1 MSWSSQTIKDLM
13 ENITN
18 GGPMP
23 RQNPFYEGDT
33 DWRGKNVAF
42 EYTQEEIEE
51 IIRCQRDIL
60 YFANNYCYSKTDD
73 GSVQKITLRNYQ
85 EEVIKAYAE
94 NSRVVFLASRQIGK
108 TITTCIFLAWVV
120 CFHLDKNI
128 LVIANRRA
136 TSEEILDKTKTIL
149 RYLPFYMKPGVS
161 VNNMGKMAFDNNCR
175 IFAEA
180 CTESPAIGFTF
191 DIIFADE
198 FAYVPEK
205 IARSFYKSILPT
217 LSAIKDSKMII
228 TSTANGLNLFYE
240 IYDSAIKKKSDF
252 KALRVDWW
260 QVPGRDEKWKEKW
273 IADLGSEEA
282 FNQEFGNQFVAG
294 ASFLLDGH
302 SIAFAKRC
310 ERKYEFREIN
320 SLHDSEVDYKDLT
333 WDVGFDFDY
342 KDSDGR
348 FRLGKRY
355 FVLSIDLAEGA
366 NRDYTVLNIFK
377 LEPMSM
383 GAMRRNKVF
392 QGEVDFFTLK
402 QVGVFRSNTVSIS
415 DFVKIV
421 NAVIYDILGEE
432 RLKIVLEMNYN
443 GMYFIE
449 LMQQHE
455 NFFNE
460 MFVYTKHK
468 SDDKVFKPG
477 VKLNNQL
484 KRIYCEDFRNAFR
497 SRRVVLTHDLTIS
510 EFTTFGVN
518 EAGTYSNERGHDDLC
533 MSSVNL
539 MAFFKS
545 NVFPDCVS
553 EIWDEGVQ
561 DRYKKQIMSKIENM
575 GGENPY
581 GVKNMN
587 DIYKMMTG

>member
-1 MSWSSQTIKDLM
+1 MSWSTHSIKELI

-23 RQNPFYEGDT
+23 RQNPFSEGDT
-33 DWRGKNVAF
+33 DWRGKNIAF
-42 EYTQEEIEE
+42 EYTQEEIGE
-51 IIRCQRDIL
+51 IVKCQRDIL
-60 YFANNYCYSKTDD
+60 YFANNYCFSKTDD
-73 GSVQKITLRNYQ
+73 GVKKIKLRDYQ
-85 EEVIKAYAE
+85 EEVIKAYAD
-94 NSRVVFLASRQIGK
+94 SDRVVFLASRQIGK
-108 TITTCIFLAWVV
+108 TITTCIFLAWYV
-120 CFHLDKNI
+120 CFHMDKNV

-149 RYLPFYMKPGVS
+149 RYLPFFMKPGVS
-161 VNNMGKMAFDNNCR
+161 VNNMGKMAFDNGCR

-180 CTESPAIGFTF
+180 CTENPAIGFTF

-198 FAYVPEK
+198 FAHIPEK

-217 LSAIKDSKMII
+217 LSSVKDSKMLI

-240 IYDSAIKKKSDF
+240 VYDNAIKKKNDF
-252 KALRVDWW
+252 IPLRVDWW
-260 QVPGRDEKWKEKW
+260 QVPGRDEVWKAKW

-282 FNQEFGNQFVAG
+282 FNQEFGNQFVASS
-294 ASFLLDGH
+294 SFLLDGH
-302 SIAFAKRC
+302 SISFAKRC
-310 ERKYEFREIN
+310 EKKYEWREIE
-320 SLHDSEVDYKDLT
+320 SLHDSEVNYTDLT
-333 WDVGFDFDY
+333 WASDFDFDY
-342 KDSDGR
+342 KDSTGS
-348 FRLGKRY
+348 FRLGKKY
-355 FVLSIDLAEGA
+355 FVLSIDLAEGV
-366 NRDYTVLNIFK
+366 NRDYTVLNIFQ
-377 LEPMSM
+377 LVPMSM

-392 QGEVDFFTLK
+392 QGEVDFFSLK
-402 QVGVFRSNTVSIS
+402 QVGVFRSNSVSVS

-421 NAVIYDILGEE
+421 EAVIYDILGEE

-449 LMQQHE
+449 LMQQND

-468 SDDKVFKPG
+468 VDDKVFKPG
-477 VKLNNQL
+477 IKVNNQL
-484 KRIYCEDFRNAFR
+484 KRIYCEDFRNNFR
-497 SRRVVLTHDLTIS
+497 SRRIILTHDLTIS

-533 MSSVNL
+533 MSCVNL

-553 EIWDEGVQ
+553 EIWEDGVQ
-561 DRYKKQIMSKIENM
+561 DRYKKQINSKIENM
-575 GGENPY
+575 SGENPY

-587 DIYKMMTG
+587 DIYKMMTR